1 MPEISV
7 LMVTQNGADFIGET
21 IKSVLDQSFTDFEFV
36 IMDDGSADST
46 VKTIQSFQDSRIR
59 LEERNADYINN
70 LNEGLSLVQGE
81 FVARI
86 DHDDIMHSE
95 RLRIQLKRMRQHPE
109 ITVISSNMKP
119 FSADG
124 KYFQPLRYGE
134 YFVENPMLEMFRGDF
149 VANPTSMIRKSFLIE
164 NSLQYENYPT
174 AEDYKLW
181 VEIARRGGKFFIE
194 PQNLVFYRISDTQFS
209 KTKQKENYEYTIQI
223 KRDLLNHLIENVY
236 KSGILRDLYR
246 NMEHLEKEKSVM
258 PEEYFSLFYNVM
270 KRMEEKTNNNFN
282 HITTTA

>member
-7 LMVTQNGADFIGET
+7 LMVTQNGAGFIGET
-21 IKSVLDQSFTDFEFV
+21 IKSVLKQSFADFEFV

-46 VKTIQSFQDSRIR
+46 IETVKSFQDSRIR
-59 LEERNADYINN
+59 LEERKADYINN
-70 LNEGLSLVQGE
+70 LNEGLSLVKGE

-124 KYFQPLRYGE
+124 KYFQPLQYGE
-134 YFVENPMLEMFRGDF
+134 YFVENPLLEMFRGDF
-149 VANPTSMIRKSFLIE
+149 VANPTSMTRRAFLLE
-164 NSLQYENYPT
+164 NKLQYEDYPT

-181 VEIARRGGKFFIE
+181 VEIAKRGGKFFIE

-209 KTKQKENYEYTIQI
+209 KTRQKENYEYTIQI
-223 KRDLLNHLIENVY
+223 KRDLLNYLIENVH
-236 KSGILRDLYR
+236 KSEILRDLYR
-246 NMEHLEKEKSVM
+246 DMERLEKEESVM
-258 PEEYFSLFYNVM
+258 PEEFFPLFYNTM
-270 KRMEEKTNNNFN
+270 KKMEGKTGHNFN
-282 HITTTA
+282 HQTTTA